1 MNFGKA
7 FGLLRSRV
15 IYHGRPWHRRRLARF
30 YRQLIEPGALCFDIG
45 AHVGS
50 RSAAM
55 LAAGGR
61 VVALEPQPA
70 LFRFLTRFVRS
81 ERMTPVQ
88 MAAGAKPG
96 RMTLHVSSRH
106 PTVASLSSEW
116 IEEVGRSTGFRR
128 VKWDRQVEVGVTTLD
143 ALIAEHGRP
152 GLCKID
158 VEGMEAEILA
168 GLSQPIAVIS
178 FEYLPAALGRAM
190 ACLDR
195 LDELGAYRYNLVRG
209 EGFRFES
216 DDWLSSK
223 EMRVWLPQIAR
234 DGRPGDVYARL
245 AR

>member
-1 MNFGKA
+1 MNFGA
-7 FGLLRSRV
+7 TFGLLRSLV
-15 IYHGRPWHRRRLARF
+15 TYHGRPWRRRRMARF
-30 YRQLIEPGALCFDIG
+30 YRQLIEPGTLCFDIG
-45 AHVGS
+45 AHVGN

-55 LAAGGR
+55 VAAGGR

-70 LFRFLTRFVRS
+70 FFRFLTRFVRS
-81 ERMTPVQ
+81 ERMTPLAL
-88 MAAGAKPG
+88 AAGEKPG
-96 RMTLHVSSRH
+96 RMTLHMSSRH
-106 PTVASLSSEW
+106 PTVASLSREW
-116 IEEVGRSTGFRR
+116 IEEVGRSAGFRHVR
-128 VKWDRQVEVGVTTLD
+128 WDREVEVEVTTLD
-143 ALIAEHGRP
+143 ALIARYGLP

-168 GLSQPIAVIS
+168 GLAQPVPVVS

-216 DDWLSSK
+216 DAWLSSE
-223 EMRVWLPQIAR
+223 EMRTWLPQVAR
-234 DGRPGDVYARL
+234 DGRPGDIYARL